1 MSAEVP
7 ASRPIR
13 LASHCRGFGALR
25 AFTPRVIVALAIAS
39 LLCAVAADAQ
49 ETRKIPRIGFLAASH
64 ASGDQVVQAFMRGLR
79 ERGYVEGRDFVLERR
94 SAEGRVELLPA
105 LADELVK
112 LNVDVI
118 VAPPV
123 SSALAAQK
131 ATRRIPVVFA
141 LVSDPVGS
149 GLVSSLSRPGANI
162 TGLSTRSDDLI
173 AKMVEMLSE
182 AVPGAIRIAVLLN
195 PAEPLTETLWKRS
208 EVAARALKVRL
219 ERFDV
224 RTNEDLE
231 RAIGAIAKRR
241 PDALVVL
248 SDPIFLSHRE
258 RIVREVA
265 DMRLPAIYSFGNFTE
280 AGGLISYGVDLN
292 ETFARAAGYVDRILR
307 GAKPSDLPV
316 EQPARFELVV
326 NLKAAA
332 SIGLTLPRA
341 FELRADRVIE

>member
-1 MSAEVP
+1 MK
-7 ASRPIR
+7 
-13 LASHCRGFGALR
+13 GFVVA
-25 AFTPRVIVALAIAS
+25 VALAFAS
-39 LLCAVAADAQ
+39 LLSSGSADAK
-49 ETRKIPRIGFLAASH
+49 ETRRIPRVGFLAASH
-64 ASGDQVVQAFMRGLR
+64 ASGDQIVQAFVRGLSA
-79 ERGYVEGRDFVLERR
+79 RGYVEGRDFVLERR

-105 LADELVK
+105 LANELVK

-118 VAPPV
+118 VAPPI

-131 ATRRIPVVFA
+131 ATRRIPIVFA

-149 GLVSSLSRPGANI
+149 GLVSSLSRPGGNI

-182 AVPGAIRIAVLLN
+182 AVPSAIRIAVLLN

-208 EVAARALKVRL
+208 EVTARALKVRL
-219 ERFDV
+219 ERFEV

-231 RAIGAIAKRR
+231 RAFGHIAKRR

-258 RIVREVA
+258 RIVREAA

-332 SIGLTLPRA
+332 RIGLTIPRA